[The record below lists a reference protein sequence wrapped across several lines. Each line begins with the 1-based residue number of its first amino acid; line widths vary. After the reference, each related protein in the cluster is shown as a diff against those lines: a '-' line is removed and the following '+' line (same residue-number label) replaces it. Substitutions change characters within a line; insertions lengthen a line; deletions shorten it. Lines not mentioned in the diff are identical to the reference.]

1 VTITGGD
8 AGGEARLRRL
18 EAWPGFPR
26 ISTRWCTVSMGKAR
40 QRQRLLRSL
49 EMVHQVQRQGI
60 HSQTKWLAGVFG
72 LLFWTPSRLGSRR
85 WPAEL

>member
-1 VTITGGD
+1 
-8 AGGEARLRRL
+8 
-18 EAWPGFPR
+18 
-26 ISTRWCTVSMGKAR
+26 
-40 QRQRLLRSL
+40 
-49 EMVHQVQRQGI
+49 VQRQGI